1 MKALQFFESRS
12 KQGKIN
18 LDDDFK
24 KKLETLPADFEIPDV
39 WINLFDQEFLTRDRA
54 QADPKVYDTIRG
66 EVLDGVKLNI
76 KEYLPHLLPEDQEAI
91 NKEPKAFNQLKMLKD
106 ALPKAIE
113 KVKTENPS
121 NDEKVKELQKVNK
134 EYVEKLS
141 AQKTEFENKE
151 KELKQTFE
159 AEKKGM
165 KLDWTLDKK
174 LGEYTFADEF
184 KEVRPYLTKSVI
196 DKVKSENV
204 LILDDATGQIQVHEK
219 LESGATK
226 QKFNGN
232 DAVTLEK
239 LLEEP
244 LSKFLKKNNGAGG
257 AAAHNNGSGN
267 NGSGRQTDPPKP
279 KHVSEMTLTEYNRYM
294 ASQ

>member
-1 MKALQFFESRS
+1 M
-12 KQGKIN
+12 
-18 LDDDFK
+18 
-24 KKLETLPADFEIPDV
+24 
-39 WINLFDQEFLTRDRA
+39 FDQEFLTRDRA

-76 KEYLPHLLPEDQEAI
+76 KEYLPHLLQEDQEAI

-113 KVKTENPS
+113 KIKTENPS
-121 NDEKVKELQKVNK
+121 SDEKVKELQKVNK

-151 KELKQTFE
+151 KELKTIFDS
-159 AEKKGM
+159 EKKGM

-204 LILDDATGQIQVHEK
+204 LILDETTGQIQIHEK

-232 DAVTLEK
+232 DPVTLEK

-244 LSKFLKKNNGAGG
+244 LSKFLKKNNGAAG
-257 AAAHNNGSGN
+257 ANGQQGNGQNGSQ
-267 NGSGRQTDPPKP
+267 GRQNQTQPVTKTLDQ
-279 KHVSEMTLTEYNRYM
+279 MTLRERTRAQM
-294 ASQ
+294 G

>member
-18 LDDDFK
+18 LDEEFK
-24 KKLETLPADFEIPDV
+24 KKLEALDLDVPDV
-39 WINLFDQEFLTRDRA
+39 WINLFDQEFLTRERA

-76 KEYLPHLLPEDQEAI
+76 KEYLPHLLQEDQEAI
-91 NKEPKAFNQLKMLKD
+91 SKEPKAFNQLKMLKD
-106 ALPKAIE
+106 ALPKAME
-113 KVKTENPS
+113 KIKTENPS
-121 NDEKVKELQKVNK
+121 SDEKVKDLQKVNK
-134 EYVEKLS
+134 ELVDKVS
-141 AQKTEFENKE
+141 ALTADFTNKE
-151 KELKQTFE
+151 KEIRKGFE
-159 AEKKGM
+159 SEKKDM
-165 KLDWTLDKK
+165 KLGWTLDKK
-174 LGEYTFADEF
+174 LGDYTFADEF
-184 KEVRPYLTKSVI
+184 KEVRQNLTDAIIGKI
-196 DKVKSENV
+196 KTENV

-244 LSKFLKKNNGAGG
+244 LKPFLKKNNGANG
-257 AAAHNNGSGN
+257 ANGQNGNGQNGSQ
-267 NGSGRQTDPPKP
+267 GRQNQTPPPVKP
-279 KHVSEMTLTEYNRYM
+279 REQMTLREINQSQM
-294 ASQ
+294 A

>member
-24 KKLETLPADFEIPDV
+24 KKLEALGDFEIPDV
-39 WINLFDQEFLTRDRA
+39 WINMFDQEFLTRERA
-54 QADPKVYDTIRG
+54 QSDPKVYDTIRG
-66 EVLDGVKLNI
+66 EVLDAVKLNI
-76 KEYLPHLLPEDQEAI
+76 KEYVPFLLPEDQEAI
-91 NKEPKAFNQLKMLKD
+91 NKEPKGFNQLKMLKE
-106 ALPKAIE
+106 AFPKAIE
-113 KVKTENPS
+113 KIKSENPS

-141 AQKTEFENKE
+141 AQKTEFENKQ
-151 KELKQTFE
+151 KELQQGFE

-196 DKVKSENV
+196 DKIKAENV
-204 LILDDATGQIQVHEK
+204 LILDEQSGQIQVHEK

-232 DAVTLEK
+232 DAVTLDK

-244 LSKFLKKNNGAGG
+244 LSKFLKKNNGGNAGG
-257 AAAHNNGSGN
+257 QNGQQGN
-267 NGSGRQTDPPKP
+267 NGSGRQNSTPAPPKDSS
-279 KHVSEMTLTEYNRYM
+279 KMTLRELNRAQM
-294 ASQ
+294 G